1 MRLNWISGLAIGSL
15 VFLGSCMDTEDPNA
29 QLNAE
34 VKAIDAYLAANP
46 TSDYVLKDE
55 YSGIRFVIHNFGEG
69 RFPVQGKTVKYT
81 YEAKIMGSNVPFD
94 LGNYSGKIE
103 DITVPGLRYSIGN
116 LLEGTSATVYIPSEY
131 AFGETGSGPV
141 PGNTTVVYTFYFS
154 EVVRT
159 TTEVTQ
165 WKLDTAAIHAHF
177 EANSITTAE
186 ELESG
191 ISYVIHQQGTGGYP
205 VLFDRVSFDYKMML
219 LSGTVIDE
227 RSLSNF
233 SLYQLIDALKIGIPK
248 VKEGTKVTFY
258 IPSLYGYGA
267 TANGNIPAN
276 SVLKFEMTLTGID
289 TN

>member
-69 RFPVQGKTVKYT
+69 RLPVTGKTVKYT
-81 YEAKIMGSNVPFD
+81 YEANIMGSNLPFD
-94 LGNYSGKIE
+94 LGNYTGKIE
-103 DITVPGLRYSIGN
+103 DINVPGLRYAIFN

-141 PGNTTVVYTFYFS
+141 PGNTTVVYTFYFQ
-154 EVVRT
+154 EVVKT
-159 TTEVTQ
+159 TAEVTQ
-165 WKLDTAAIHAHF
+165 WKMDTAAIHAHL
-177 EANSITTAE
+177 EANSIVAE

-191 ISYVIHQQGTGGYP
+191 ISYTIQQQGTGDHP
-205 VLFDRVSFDYKMML
+205 VLFDRITFDYKMML
-219 LSGTVIDE
+219 LSGTQIDQGT
-227 RSLSNF
+227 LSNF
-233 SLYQLIDALKIGIPK
+233 SQYQLIDAVKIGLMQM
-248 VKEGTKVTFY
+248 KEGTKITLY
-258 IPSLYGYGA
+258 IPSLYGYGE
-267 TANGNIPAN
+267 TAKGTIPAN
-276 SVLKFEMTLTGID
+276 SVLKFEMTLTRID
-289 TN
+289 TQ